1 MLADP
6 AALGDQFTTAPATG
20 SSGKYNLYL
29 KFGGSPDVDTV
40 EVCGDC
46 RRSTLFL
53 ESYFACSR
61 QPKIQSEIDALFL
74 PVGTVPRSGRHS
86 LA

>member
-29 KFGGSPDVDTV
+29 KFDGSPDADTV
-40 EVCGDC
+40 EGCGRLPPIDTIF
-46 RRSTLFL
+46 RAPFRV
-53 ESYFACSR
+53 
-61 QPKIQSEIDALFL
+61 QPPAQNTI
-74 PVGTVPRSGRHS
+74 
-86 LA
+86 